1 MTGGVLAGSGRPAPL
16 GTDPPVFLYC
26 LQVPDGPAKPTTI
39 DGSEGRF
46 QMKRLASALALA
58 TTVMA
63 VGAQVVF
70 AWPGDA
76 RANLSSTPTGLA
88 AGETW
93 TVDITFVSQGRV
105 LSPDS
110 IRPVVVVQEVTT
122 GATRTFETRATGVAG
137 VFRADV
143 VFPRAG
149 TWSYKVAPSEYGPF
163 FAYPAVNVK
172 AAAAPVGQASSAPAE
187 QVAPDLGIVGA
198 SAALTGLALLLGL
211 GLAATRRRPRSTTND
226 LASSR

>member
-1 MTGGVLAGSGRPAPL
+1 M
-16 GTDPPVFLYC
+16 
-26 LQVPDGPAKPTTI
+26 
-39 DGSEGRF
+39 
-46 QMKRLASALALA
+46 MRLASALALA
-58 TTVMA
+58 MTVLA

-76 RANLSSTPTGLA
+76 RANLSSTPVDLA

-93 TVDITFVSQGRV
+93 TVDISFVSQGRV
-105 LSPDS
+105 LSPDDL
-110 IRPVVVVQEVTT
+110 RPVVIVQDVTT
-122 GATRTFETRATGVAG
+122 DETRTFESHATAVAG

-149 TWSYKVAPSEYGPF
+149 AWSYKVAPTANGPF

-172 AAAAPVGQASSAPAE
+172 AAATPVGQASSAPAE
-187 QVAPDLGIVGA
+187 QVTLNLGIVGA
-198 SAALTGLALLLGL
+198 SAVLIGLALVGGL
-211 GLAATRRRPRSTTND
+211 GLAARRRPRSATND

>member
-1 MTGGVLAGSGRPAPL
+1 
-16 GTDPPVFLYC
+16 
-26 LQVPDGPAKPTTI
+26 
-39 DGSEGRF
+39 
-46 QMKRLASALALA
+46 MKRLASALALA
-58 TTVMA
+58 TTVLA

-70 AWPGDA
+70 AWPDDA
-76 RANLSSTPTGLA
+76 RANLSSTPAGLA

-110 IRPVVVVQEVTT
+110 IRPVVVVQDVTT
-122 GATRTFETRATGVAG
+122 DETRTFESHATAVAG

-149 TWSYKVAPSEYGPF
+149 AWTYKVAPSANGPF
-163 FAYPAVNVK
+163 FAYPAVNIK
-172 AAAAPVGQASSAPAE
+172 EAATPMGQASSAPAE
-187 QVAPDLGIVGA
+187 QIGLDLGIVGA
-198 SAALTGLALLLGL
+198 AVLIGLALVGGL
-211 GLAATRRRPRSTTND
+211 GLAARRRPRSATND